1 MARGVRHADNSPSAR
16 KRSPAAVLRSSPRAT
31 APRRR
36 NRRLPYP
43 LRKPG
48 DTKGWVTVLRDEIL
62 ADHQCF
68 STEPRRIFF
77 DTSAIKDMDDWRHRI
92 LDGLRH
98 SRILLVCLSPDYFAS
113 DYCRWEFEGYIQ
125 RQVHKLMGFDS
136 FAPVYFV
143 EVPGVSEQEMARG
156 WYELQGPW
164 DRDTEPD
171 TGIGENTGH
180 RRRSVLV
187 DHVATR
193 LAEAGLRARAGR
205 PGEKVRGTRFG
216 RHAFPNARIGRDRLQ
231 RQVNPSVLGKTKWR
245 ERTQQAV
252 FINRIEGG
260 AHEAQS
266 SRIPQTRDGGA
277 KLDDPPPGLLRGKS
291 RPFSRPIKP
300 LTPPEPPP
308 SLPALFPG
316 RNLMPTFSAK
326 ASEVQRQ
333 WWIIDAT
340 DQVLGRVAAKA
351 ANLLRGKEKPIF
363 TPHVDTGDFVIV
375 INAEK
380 VRVTGK
386 KETDKSYM
394 SFSGYVGGHK
404 SETVKARRARR
415 PELLVERAVK
425 GMIPHNRLGRSVFTK
440 LKVYKGDKHPHE
452 AQNPKPVT
460 NIQ

>member
-1 MARGVRHADNSPSAR
+1 
-16 KRSPAAVLRSSPRAT
+16 
-31 APRRR
+31 
-36 NRRLPYP
+36 
-43 LRKPG
+43 
-48 DTKGWVTVLRDEIL
+48 
-62 ADHQCF
+62 
-68 STEPRRIFF
+68 
-77 DTSAIKDMDDWRHRI
+77 
-92 LDGLRH
+92 
-98 SRILLVCLSPDYFAS
+98 
-113 DYCRWEFEGYIQ
+113 
-125 RQVHKLMGFDS
+125 
-136 FAPVYFV
+136 
-143 EVPGVSEQEMARG
+143 
-156 WYELQGPW
+156 
-164 DRDTEPD
+164 
-171 TGIGENTGH
+171 
-180 RRRSVLV
+180 
-187 DHVATR
+187 
-193 LAEAGLRARAGR
+193 
-205 PGEKVRGTRFG
+205 
-216 RHAFPNARIGRDRLQ
+216 
-231 RQVNPSVLGKTKWR
+231 
-245 ERTQQAV
+245 
-252 FINRIEGG
+252 
-260 AHEAQS
+260 
-266 SRIPQTRDGGA
+266 
-277 KLDDPPPGLLRGKS
+277 
-291 RPFSRPIKP
+291 
-300 LTPPEPPP
+300 
-308 SLPALFPG
+308 
-316 RNLMPTFSAK
+316 MPTFSAK